1 MSLFK
6 KAPHQASPSVANAKP
21 VVAKP
26 AQDPVV
32 VSPVY
37 SESPPVAS
45 APEAKSVSTAA
56 PISPK
61 ETLMDKPMPTA
72 KPVQDAAPQPAPR
85 STTSAQETIIGVD
98 TMIEGKIQAKSELK
112 INGGFK
118 GEIIS
123 SDRILVGT
131 SGRVEATI
139 ESKCMTISGKVV
151 GNLRITERLEI
162 LATGEVFGDLET
174 QPGALIIEKGAK
186 IEGRLSMGLKPEA

>member
-1 MSLFK
+1 
-6 KAPHQASPSVANAKP
+6 
-21 VVAKP
+21 
-26 AQDPVV
+26 
-32 VSPVY
+32 
-37 SESPPVAS
+37 
-45 APEAKSVSTAA
+45 
-56 PISPK
+56 
-61 ETLMDKPMPTA
+61 MDKPMPNG
-72 KPVQDAAPQPAPR
+72 KPVQDAAPQPAQR

-98 TMIEGKIQAKSELK
+98 TMVEGKIQAKSELK

-139 ESKCMTISGKVV
+139 EAKCMTISGRVV
-151 GNLRITERLEI
+151 GNHRISERLEI

-186 IEGRLSMGLKPEA
+186 IEGRLSMGLKTEE